1 MDDRKSQ
8 HLYGLAALALGLVIG
23 LIAVSSSLKDIRRGN
38 EEVAVTGSARRPIR
52 SDFVVWRLTVA
63 VQSPSLATASQELSR
78 HAVRVRQFLTSERIG
93 DSLVTARP
101 VEAAGVPELT
111 DDGRETGRILTNRAS
126 QSFEVRSPD
135 VDGITRSSQRIS
147 SLIAEGIPVQAQA
160 PEYVYTR
167 LSDIRTQLLEEAT
180 RDARARAE
188 AIVRSTG
195 GQIGAVREARM
206 GVFQI
211 TPRFSTEIADYGI
224 NDVTSIDKDVTAVVR
239 VTFTI
244 R

>member
-1 MDDRKSQ
+1 MDDLKSQ
-8 HLYGLAALALGLVIG
+8 HLYGFGALALGLLLG
-23 LIAVSSSLKDIRRGN
+23 LVAVSSSLKDIRRGN

-52 SDFVVWRLTVA
+52 SDFVVWRLTISM
-63 VQSPSLATASQELSR
+63 QSPSLATASQDLSR
-78 HAVRVRQFLTSERIG
+78 GTARVRQFLTAEGIP
-93 DSLVTARP
+93 DSLVTTKP
-101 VEAAGVPELT
+101 VEAVGIPEMT
-111 DDGRETGRILTNRAS
+111 NDGRETGRILTNRAS
-126 QSFEVRSPD
+126 QTFEVRSPD
-135 VDGITRSSQRIS
+135 VDGITRSSQRIG
-147 SLIAEGIPVQAQA
+147 SLIAEGVPVQAQA

-167 LSDIRTQLLEEAT
+167 LAEIRTALLEEAT
-180 RDARARAE
+180 KDARARAE

-195 GQIGAVREARM
+195 SQIGAVREARM

-224 NDVTSIDKDVTAVVR
+224 NDVTAIDKDVTAVVR